1 MAFMYMIQ
9 QPPFLKELEKKGI
22 ILNLFEDHLW
32 DEEFTKF
39 TFAEFVEFH

>member
-22 ILNLFEDHLW
+22 ILHLFEDHLW
-32 DEEFTKF
+32 DTMVYYKYNPHI
-39 TFAEFVEFH
+39 TG